1 VRRLGSLLRCCPVP
15 RRDQEDR
22 ERSARGPALKV
33 RVAVALSHLADFIEP
48 CTSRSAGRLRLGS
61 CEVHA
66 VEWNSVDRIAAAP
79 QMASCAWS
87 DDESPSPCGGGERMR
102 LLLTAI
108 IGLVVAIGPD
118 SARAQVATANPAW
131 ALSGSRSYEESSP
144 GLGTSQHFSSRY
156 GTIDVYSY
164 GRRRSDWLL
173 GTGDPQFAAEFSQVL
188 AEIRQAAAQGLTS
201 NLVMGATRDVTIAGQ
216 QFRTA
221 AFSYDRGGRSFDSA
235 VHLTAKGGQLL
246 KYRISVGANSEPGV
260 VQLVEQF
267 IAGDLPSRPLQPLD
281 RSGIAASA
289 AGPIASL
296 KSALEGCRARQAA
309 QAPRIGPVKDAGGFI
324 KTQELGA
331 QYRLETPRPAS
342 PSEPVAANV
351 EIATSLVSAT
361 ASTEEAVKQI
371 PLSVIGPDVTTMV
384 RHYRFQWTGGHWLLT
399 DASLNLNIKGTIPG
413 TSLRMQSLPM
423 KDKKIEPSEA
433 RKGSDAGAS
442 CVQAI
447 ESL

>member
-1 VRRLGSLLRCCPVP
+1 
-15 RRDQEDR
+15 
-22 ERSARGPALKV
+22 
-33 RVAVALSHLADFIEP
+33 
-48 CTSRSAGRLRLGS
+48 
-61 CEVHA
+61 
-66 VEWNSVDRIAAAP
+66 
-79 QMASCAWS
+79 
-87 DDESPSPCGGGERMR
+87 MR

-108 IGLVVAIGPD
+108 IGLVVAIGLD

-156 GTIDVYSY
+156 GSIDVYSY
-164 GRRRSDWLL
+164 GRRRSDWLP

-221 AFSYDRGGRSFDSA
+221 AFSYDRGGRSLDSA

-246 KYRISVGANSEPGV
+246 KYRISIRANSEPGV

-267 IAGDLPSRPLQPLD
+267 IAGDLPSRPLQPFD

-309 QAPRIGPVKDAGGFI
+309 QAPRIESVEDGGGFI

-331 QYRLETPRPAS
+331 RYGLETPPTAAS

-351 EIATSLVSAT
+351 EIATSLVSVR
-361 ASTEEAVKQI
+361 ASTEEAVRQI
-371 PLSVIGPDVTTMV
+371 PLSVMGPDVTTMV
-384 RHYRFQWTGGHWLLT
+384 RHYRFQWTGRHWLLT
-399 DASLNLNIKGTIPG
+399 DASLNLNIKGTVPG

-423 KDKKIEPSEA
+423 KDKKVEPSEA